1 MDIRIMHRYIFL
13 SKNAERRRII
23 NTMKKKLFVIMLA
36 GMLAGSTVA
45 CSGSGDASSADN
57 TQETDKGDDSNSK
70 KNIEIQTGQYAA
82 GMYKIGTDM
91 PSGTYLVTGDTGYV
105 EVSSDASGELDSVL
119 TNDTFSKRTY
129 ITVSDGQY
137 LQFDGIATP
146 VDDAP
151 AYEAEDGY
159 YPEGKYLVGKD
170 IPAGEYNIS
179 VTDNNDLDYGY
190 VEIASDASGSVD
202 SIISSE
208 NIETNVYRTVEDG
221 QFLKMVGAEIK
232 G

>member
-1 MDIRIMHRYIFL
+1 MQKEGETK
-13 SKNAERRRII
+13 S
-23 NTMKKKLFVIMLA
+23 MKKKLIVIMLA
-36 GMLAGSTVA
+36 GMLAVSTAA
-45 CSGSGDASSADN
+45 CSGSGDDSSADN
-57 TQETDKGDDSNSK
+57 TQGSDNGGDSTSE

-91 PSGTYLVTGDTGYV
+91 PGGTYLVTGDEGYV
-105 EVSSDASGELDSVL
+105 EVSSDSSGELDSVL
-119 TNDTFSKRTY
+119 TNDTFTDRTY
-129 ITVSDGQY
+129 ISGSDGQY

-146 VDDAP
+146 LDDAP

-179 VTDNNDLDYGY
+179 VTDDSDLDYGY
-190 VEIASDASGSVD
+190 VEISSDASGSVD
-202 SIISSE
+202 AIISSE

-221 QFLKMVGAEIK
+221 QFLKMVGSEIK